1 MHSRSPDLE
10 KRFRWV
16 AGCFFAVAGPPAEGA
31 VPKTTGAARSLD
43 ARPQVPILHRS
54 GQIDLYTT
62 IISQPSF
69 WRVVQKLNG
78 RRLVKIIV
86 ALLELWIEG
95 EAVLEGAPGYS
106 RDP

>member
-43 ARPQVPILHRS
+43 THQQVSILHRS
-54 GQIDLYTT
+54 GQIVQRVHRCRLTHRRPAPTTLLYKAAGL
-62 IISQPSF
+62 IHIAGRFDSF
-69 WRVVQKLNG
+69 FQDSLSLQMDK
-78 RRLVKIIV
+78 RLDW
-86 ALLELWIEG
+86 E
-95 EAVLEGAPGYS
+95 
-106 RDP
+106 